1 MQSSSRIQACG
12 HTDVLCTAQCA
23 AMSYPAAS
31 CLEPAALTQQALT
44 RQCAGTVLSGWRVF
58 PLQLDAPAAVQFAA
72 LPNVSAP
79 SAAESGPVFYRRAPR
94 PPSGLTALPTSCSQR
109 SRCHACIAARVLPL
123 AFISRLSKCWSGQ
136 QHSADCASR
145 ARAPRSWHRRLGE
158 RTGEGA
164 RARRGTLRINGSEAG
179 TNAEGTLPDTCL
191 DMRGWGKGLLWV
203 NGNNLGWFWASAGP
217 QARPAGRR
225 RFPAPPAPGA
235 HALRASERAQLCS
248 TRPCECSSKA
258 AVTAAMIKR

>member
-1 MQSSSRIQACG
+1 MLRACRPWPSYQG
-12 HTDVLCTAQCA
+12 SVSVGQVSNTLLIAPQEREHLDQGTDVK
-23 AMSYPAAS
+23 
-31 CLEPAALTQQALT
+31 
-44 RQCAGTVLSGWRVF
+44 R
-58 PLQLDAPAAVQFAA
+58 
-72 LPNVSAP
+72 
-79 SAAESGPVFYRRAPR
+79 
-94 PPSGLTALPTSCSQR
+94 
-109 SRCHACIAARVLPL
+109 
-123 AFISRLSKCWSGQ
+123 
-136 QHSADCASR
+136 
-145 ARAPRSWHRRLGE
+145 E

-179 TNAEGTLPDTCL
+179 TNAEGTLPDTYL

-225 RFPAPPAPGA
+225 RLPAPPAPGA
-235 HALRASERAQLCS
+235 HALRVSERAQLCS